1 MEYSVVWL
9 ASKSHIHYPI
19 IIIAFDYACIEEL
32 LLSYI
37 NAPLLA
43 FAPLLV
49 NPVSKNSYHRVVMN
63 FL

>member
-1 MEYSVVWL
+1 MEFSVVWL

-19 IIIAFDYACIEEL
+19 IIIAFDYACVGKL
-32 LLSYI
+32 LPSYI
-37 NAPLLA
+37 NAHLLA

-49 NPVSKNSYHRVVMN
+49 NPVSKNSYHRVVTN